1 MGPMGIPFVP
11 GGHYL
16 ATMSVPVVQCLSTS
30 LLGLPTINGLIFE
43 KKKKT
48 TANLSPLKKTLRTLF
63 SMVSSTLFRSRPSI
77 LGLLLHSKQIF
88 MLREEMKSSELYH
101 SKQKW
106 PLSTMVESTKNTLP
120 ETNMFEPKNGG
131 FQ

>member
-43 KKKKT
+43 KKKT
-48 TANLSPLKKTLRTLF
+48 NCQPFPPKKKLRTLF